1 MSDSWLGLDWSKMM
15 DSAAGSMTAV
25 GGAMGEAV
33 GSNWFQNLT
42 GAVSTGYDIYQGI
55 QKQQSSQRMYDLLYG
70 SAAKQDTWADLI
82 KTRYEDI
89 YWPYEAVQYDYA
101 TADRLAM
108 RDSDLAARD
117 YNIAR
122 KYQQIQQAGSI
133 NPVLDTAE
141 MSLINTLVAS
151 VDNLRTRLAN
161 DAIVGVNQS
170 FDNTRAQDLRRLGTL
185 GVNPSSGARLTYS
198 RALAGSQALASAAAR
213 NNAAMIAEDTS
224 ISRQGQALAYRAGIS
239 LPTYQTTP
247 SVQAGNVTTA
257 LTSVGGMAATAGS
270 QLDNSAQ
277 QSFTGAATALNSMYM
292 RPITEQYMSAAT
304 ARTGR

>member
-1 MSDSWLGLDWSKMM
+1 MADWLGFDWSKMM
-15 DSAAGSMTAV
+15 DSAAGSMTSV
-25 GGAMGEAV
+25 GGAIGGAV

-82 KTRYEDI
+82 KTRYSDI

-170 FDNTRAQDLRRLGTL
+170 FDNTRTQDLRRLGTL

-224 ISRQGQALAYRAGIS
+224 ISRQGQALAYRAGIN

-257 LTSVGGMAATAGS
+257 LSATGSMAATAGG

-292 RPITEQYMSAAT
+292 RPITEKYMSAAT
-304 ARTGR
+304 ARMGR

>member
-25 GGAMGEAV
+25 GGAIGGAV
-33 GSNWFQNLT
+33 GSNWFQNLA
-42 GAVSTGYDIYQGI
+42 GAASTGYDIYQGI

-82 KTRYEDI
+82 KTRYSDI

-224 ISRQGQALAYRAGIS
+224 ISRQGQALAYRAGIN

-257 LTSVGGMAATAGS
+257 LSATGSMAATAGG

-292 RPITEQYMSAAT
+292 RPITEKYMSAAT
-304 ARTGR
+304 ARMGR

>member
-1 MSDSWLGLDWSKMM
+1 MAGDYVFDWNNISG
-15 DSAAGSMTAV
+15 SILNSVATAGTDIGS
-25 GGAMGEAV
+25 AV
-33 GSNWFQNLT
+33 GSNWFQNLA

-55 QKQQSSQRMYDLLYG
+55 QKQQSAQRMYDLMYG
-70 SAAKQDTWADLI
+70 TAAKQDTWADLI
-82 KTRYEDI
+82 KTRYSDI

-101 TADRLAM
+101 TADRLAL

-141 MSLINTLVAS
+141 LSLINTLVAS

-224 ISRQGQALAYRAGIS
+224 ISRQGQALAYRAGVT

-257 LTSVGGMAATAGS
+257 LSATGSMAATAGG

-292 RPITEQYMSAAT
+292 RPITEKYMSAAT
-304 ARTGR
+304 ARMGR